1 MKYSSVIHTLNF
13 IVSHPLNS
21 HRKYH
26 ALLDY
31 LKWQIGSRLV
41 PGEVLFD
48 WVEGVKLIVRT
59 GETGLTQNVY
69 CGLQEFYEMGYV
81 LNVLSKGDLFV
92 DIGANSGAYTLL
104 ACGVCHANGYAIE
117 PIPTSF
123 IRLQTNIR
131 LNNIVQQVKA
141 LNIGISSQEGE
152 LWFTDSEDTMNH
164 VISGSE
170 STKSMIKVN
179 VATLDKI
186 LDGESPS
193 LIKIDVEGFE
203 MSVLNGASRVL
214 NNKRLHS
221 LIIELNCS
229 GARYGF
235 KDKDVIGFMES
246 YGFYTYHYNPF
257 ERKLRRIEGKNTYS
271 DNALFIRNEE
281 MVMRNIIKAPK
292 RTIKNN
298 NIKI

>member
-1 MKYSSVIHTLNF
+1 MKYSSVVHTLSF
-13 IVSHPLNS
+13 IIKHPLNS

-31 LKWQIGSRLV
+31 FKWQIGSRLV
-41 PGEVLFD
+41 PGEVLYD
-48 WVEGVKLIVRT
+48 WIEGVKLIIRP

-81 LNVLSKGDLFV
+81 LHVLNEDDLFV

-104 ACGVCHANGYAIE
+104 ACGVCGADGYAIE
-117 PIPTSF
+117 PIPKAF
-123 IRLQTNIR
+123 IRLQANIR
-131 LNNIVQQVKA
+131 LNNIDQQVKA

-152 LWFTDSEDTMNH
+152 LLFTDSEDTMNH
-164 VISGSE
+164 VISDSE
-170 STKSMIKVN
+170 STKSVIKVN
-179 VATLDKI
+179 VGTLDKI
-186 LDGESPS
+186 LEGESPS

-221 LIIELNCS
+221 LIIELNGS
-229 GARYGF
+229 GARYSF
-235 KDKDVIGFMES
+235 KDEDVIGLMGS

-257 ERKLRRIEGKNTYS
+257 ERKLRRIEGKNIYS

-281 MVMRNIIKAPK
+281 MVIRNIIKAPE
-292 RTIKNN
+292 RAIKNN
-298 NIKI
+298 TMI